1 MYKTIWDMVL
11 KKACFV
17 IVCIK
22 FVFARIH
29 FKMFSSINKVFLNV
43 SDTDIFL
50 GVVMHE
56 ILCLSLL
63 HKINTGHVEI
73 TLDEYD
79 QQSEPI
85 PFFLQHLEVP
95 QHLPPDN
102 LIMRQLCTL
111 IHHTGAIHRFKTY

>member
-1 MYKTIWDMVL
+1 MKLHICCVGFALKKDLNSYMYKTIWDMVL

-22 FVFARIH
+22 FVFARFH

-43 SDTDIFL
+43 SDTEICL

-56 ILCLSLL
+56 ILCLSLP

-73 TLDEYD
+73 TLDEYH
-79 QQSEPI
+79 QQSEP
-85 PFFLQHLEVP
+85 
-95 QHLPPDN
+95 
-102 LIMRQLCTL
+102 
-111 IHHTGAIHRFKTY
+111 